1 MRLQAARNASMLL
14 GIAIAALLG
23 LQAAT
28 IAADAATW
36 NIVSAPDNDLLKTLS
51 ACGGS
56 CRRFDDSRKAID
68 AVEDGSAVLLLASGY
83 PERLTAIDRET
94 WDAALRKRLRLYV
107 EYPSYLPD
115 ATVGSPRDTKYE
127 RIVVT
132 SEIFGDSLRPMR
144 IALLSN
150 ARYVP
155 VEAAKTHLVIAKVAG
170 VDTAVFGLE
179 GSAAEPLLFE
189 HPCGFLV
196 ATSAL
201 SHFVGGRYLPGD
213 AWRTIW
219 ETILARLQPDAKPV
233 KLHWTPT
240 VRPSYEP
247 AESLPTGYEA
257 ESVRRCADWIV
268 RSRVLR
274 HPSWPQEA
282 LDRSLTYNTV
292 RPIPDALWQTGD
304 GSLGVLEGLSS
315 TIHRDGSQPMRYAVR
330 NDCSTEVAMLLAFD
344 AWLNARDENAQRAT
358 RMIDYIFSTSGLASG
373 PRSDP
378 ANPAYGLVGWALD
391 HPGSYWGDDNARALL
406 AVGAVAALS
415 KEPRGSEPRWNQF
428 IARCILANLRTTG
441 RAGFR
446 EQCVEDA
453 TLQSRGWKS
462 YWNSQHV
469 HYSPHMQSWIWACYL
484 WAYQQTRFEPLL
496 ERSKAGLQATMQAYP
511 ARWDWILRSG
521 TIERS
526 RLLLPL
532 AWLVRVQDTAEHR
545 QWLDTIARD
554 LIALQDESGA
564 IRETIGDGGPGI
576 HSNAEFGTRETS
588 LIQANG
594 DPVCDLLYSCNFA
607 LIGLHE
613 AAMATGNAEY
623 SQAEDRL
630 ARFLARIQTRSESH
644 PELDGAWYRAFD
656 FRRWEYWAS
665 NGDWEWGPW
674 CLETGWSQPWIASGL
689 ALRHDRSSLWEL
701 LQKVDLKTDFET
713 LRSQMLPNEDL
724 SK

>member
-1 MRLQAARNASMLL
+1 MLLIVASMLS
-14 GIAIAALLG
+14 GIAGSSLPGSEAAAV
-23 LQAAT
+23 AAEP
-28 IAADAATW
+28 ATW
-36 NIVSAPDNDLLKTLS
+36 NIVSLRDNDLLQTLS

-56 CRRFDDSRKAID
+56 CRRFDDARKA
-68 AVEDGSAVLLLASGY
+68 VESVQDGSAVLILADGY
-83 PERLTAIDRET
+83 PDRLTAIDRET
-94 WDAALRKRLRLYV
+94 WDAALRKRLRLYI
-107 EYPSYLPD
+107 EYPSYLAD
-115 ATVGSPRDTKYE
+115 MQAGAPRDTKYE
-127 RIVVT
+127 RVVVT

-155 VEAAKTHLVIAKVAG
+155 VDSPKAHLVIAKVAG

-179 GSAAEPLLFE
+179 GASPAPLLFE

-196 ATSAL
+196 ATGAL
-201 SHFVGGRYLPGD
+201 SHFIRGRYLPSD

-219 ETILARLQPDAKPV
+219 ETILARLQPGARRV
-233 KLHWTPT
+233 KLHWTPS
-240 VRPSYEP
+240 VRPSYES
-247 AESLPTGYEA
+247 AESLPAGYEA

-268 RSRVLR
+268 RSRALR

-282 LDRSLTYNTV
+282 LHRSLVYNTV
-292 RPIPDALWQTGD
+292 RPIPDAGWQPGD
-304 GSLGVLEGLSS
+304 GSFGVLEGLSS

-344 AWLNARDENAQRAT
+344 ASLNTRAENARRAA
-358 RMIDYIFSTSGLASG
+358 RLIDYIFNTSGLASG

-391 HPGSYWGDDNARALL
+391 HPVSYWGDDNARALL
-406 AVGAVAALS
+406 AVGAVAAIS
-415 KEPRGSEPRWNQF
+415 DEPRWNRLV
-428 IARCILANLRTTG
+428 ARCILANLRTTG
-441 RAGFR
+441 RTGFR

-453 TLQSRGWKS
+453 ALQSRGWKP

-484 WAYQQTRFEPLL
+484 WAYQQNRFEPLL

-521 TIERS
+521 TIERA

-545 QWLDTIARD
+545 QWLDTIAKD

-564 IRETIGDGGPGI
+564 LRETIGDGGPGI

-588 LIQANG
+588 LIQADG

-613 AAMATGNAEY
+613 AALATGNTGY

-630 ARFLARIQTRSESH
+630 AQFLARIQTRSERH
-644 PELDGAWYRAFD
+644 PELDGAWYRALD
-656 FRRWEYWAS
+656 FKRWEYWAS
-665 NGDWEWGPW
+665 SGDWEWGPW
-674 CLETGWSQPWIASGL
+674 CLETGWSQPWIAGGL
-689 ALRHDRSSLWEL
+689 ALRSSKSSLWDL

-713 LRSQMLPNEDL
+713 LRSQMLPNEAL
-724 SK
+724 AQP